1 MHILLHGL
9 ILCPLAY
16 LYHSYSYYGRSK
28 KKKKKDAAFAIP
40 YLRPSFQLQYYG
52 SMRMLERMQES
63 RKDHPHSFSFVWG
76 PRFGPTYPSIFGF
89 SLALEGRGH
98 WTLDSADLGGRKSGF
113 ASAGHVLRSNRC
125 CCSFCRKEAL
135 RIPKFCSLRY

>member
-16 LYHSYSYYGRSK
+16 LYHSYSYNGRS
-28 KKKKKDAAFAIP
+28 KKKKDAAFAIP

-76 PRFGPTYPSIFGF
+76 PDLDPLIRA
-89 SLALEGRGH
+89 SLAFPLH
-98 WTLDSADLGGRKSGF
+98 
-113 ASAGHVLRSNRC
+113 
-125 CCSFCRKEAL
+125 
-135 RIPKFCSLRY
+135 